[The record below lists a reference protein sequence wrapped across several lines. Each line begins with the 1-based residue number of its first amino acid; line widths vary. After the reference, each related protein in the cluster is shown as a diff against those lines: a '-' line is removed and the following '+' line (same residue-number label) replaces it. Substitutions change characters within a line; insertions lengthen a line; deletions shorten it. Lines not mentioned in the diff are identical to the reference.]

1 MMLRIG
7 WLFGFVSTPDYD
19 RRSRCQ
25 PGRTPGS
32 REKTLERSL
41 WEDRLAIVLF
51 MIGAVILT
59 YTLLNAPMPN

>member
-19 RRSRCQ
+19 RRSRGQ

>member
-1 MMLRIG
+1 MIG
-7 WLFGFVSTPDYD
+7 APVANPP
-19 RRSRCQ
+19 R
-25 PGRTPGS
+25 PGS